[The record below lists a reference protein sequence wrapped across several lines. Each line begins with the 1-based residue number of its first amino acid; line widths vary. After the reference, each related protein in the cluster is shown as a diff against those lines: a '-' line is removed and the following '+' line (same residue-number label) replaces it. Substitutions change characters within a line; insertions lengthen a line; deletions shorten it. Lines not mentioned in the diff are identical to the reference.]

1 MKPPTM
7 TLTRKISVGLIAILL
22 FIHAGVLFAEETST
36 IQMLKTTGDKPE
48 LTLSHPTLY
57 VTKNT
62 IVIWMNGVKD
72 EELQV
77 AFKEG
82 KATMDVSFSPAF
94 KSFCLDASSCF
105 VTSFIPYA
113 ATSSLQFT
121 KTGTFDYSVSNLK
134 GTFTAK
140 GKIVVRDM

>member
-1 MKPPTM
+1 MKSSAVKTM
-7 TLTRKISVGLIAILL
+7 EKIVVSMIVVMLLISVG
-22 FIHAGVLFAEETST
+22 VLNAEETST
-36 IQMLKTTGDKPE
+36 IQMLKTTGNNPE
-48 LTLSHPTLY
+48 LTLSNPTLH

-77 AFKEG
+77 SFKDG
-82 KATMDVSFSPAF
+82 KATQDLSFSPAF
-94 KSFCLDASSCF
+94 KSFCLDQSSCF
-105 VTSFIPYA
+105 VTSFIPYT

-121 KTGTFDYSVSNLK
+121 KPGTFNYSVSNLK

-140 GKIVVRDM
+140 GTIIVRDM